1 VSDPVSDPASDPGA
15 AVPVCYRHPGRETHI
30 RCQRC
35 EKPICPDCMNS
46 AAVGFQCPSCVKEGA
61 KSVRTA
67 RLPYGGVRV
76 ANPTLVTMVLIA
88 INVAVWLAIQ
98 ADGGATSQLVYKLQL
113 IPDYVPTVGGGV
125 YADGVAHG
133 SWWQIG
139 TSVFTHVEVVHIA
152 LNMFALYFL
161 GPPLEQVLGRLRF
174 ITLYAVSGLT
184 GSAAV
189 MLFSDPRGGTLGAS
203 GAIFGLFGALAV
215 VALKVGG
222 DFRNVLVLI
231 ALNLAFTFTVPGI
244 SWQGHVGG
252 LVGGTLV
259 GLAMVYAPKRQRLLV
274 QFGGAALIAAV
285 ALALIVVRA
294 HDLAALAP
302 VNLGG

>member
-1 VSDPVSDPASDPGA
+1 
-15 AVPVCYRHPGRETHI
+15 
-30 RCQRC
+30 
-35 EKPICPDCMNS
+35 MNS
-46 AAVGFQCPSCVKEGA
+46 ASVGFQCPSCLKEGA

-76 ANPTLVTMVLIA
+76 ANPTLVTMVLIG

-98 ADGGATSQLVYKLQL
+98 ADGGNSSKLADHLALTPDRGIGSFDPATGTATLV
-113 IPDYVPTVGGGV
+113 
-125 YADGVAHG
+125 DGVAHG
-133 SWWQIG
+133 AWWQIA
-139 TSVFTHVEVVHIA
+139 TSAFTHVSLIHIA
-152 LNMFALYFL
+152 LNMMALYFL
-161 GPPLEQVLGRLRF
+161 GPPLEQVLGRARF
-174 ITLYAVSGLT
+174 LTLYAVSGLT

-189 MLFSDPRGGTLGAS
+189 MLFSDPHGGTLGAS

-222 DFRNVLVLI
+222 DFRNVLTLI

-244 SWQGHVGG
+244 SWQGHIGG

-259 GLAMVYAPKRQRLLV
+259 ALAMVYAPKKQRALV
-274 QFGGAALIAAV
+274 QFGAAALIAVA

-294 HDLAALAP
+294 HDLASITS